1 MKISNKTLIFLFLL
15 FILTVFLGLSQGS
28 VSIPFTELF
37 SENNKLIFYLR
48 LLRVLLCIIAG
59 SGLAVAGIVLQA
71 ILRNPLAEPYLLG
84 TSSGAGLGAVIAV
97 LAGISGMYLP
107 LAAFIGALFSVTLV
121 YAFARQQRTLPAP
134 SLILSGVIVSIA
146 FSGITVFL
154 IYLSPNEALHGL
166 MWWLWGST
174 QVLDMHLLLL
184 VAIVVVGCIICVAT
198 LSQDLN
204 AISIGE
210 EEAHHLGIDVE
221 VIKRILIVLT
231 AIITAALV
239 CICGTIG
246 FVGLIIPHMTRLLFG
261 PNHRTLI
268 PASCLVASIFM
279 IACDCISRVAI
290 PFTEVPIGIIT
301 SIIGAPVF
309 IALLRRNQRER

>member
-1 MKISNKTLIFLFLL
+1 MLVFLFLL
-15 FILTVFLGLSQGS
+15 FIIIVFLGLSQGS
-28 VSIPFTELF
+28 VSIPL
-37 SENNKLIFYLR
+37 SEILLKENRVILYLR

-59 SGLAVAGIVLQA
+59 SGLAVSGIVLQA

-97 LAGISGMYLP
+97 LAAISSIYLP
-107 LAAFIGALFSVTLV
+107 LAAFIGALLSVTLV

-154 IYLSPNEALHGL
+154 IYLSPNEAMHGL

-174 QVLDMHLLLL
+174 QVLDLRLLLL
-184 VAIVVVGCIICVAT
+184 VAIVVVGCIICVSM

-210 EEAHHLGIDVE
+210 EEALHLGIDVE
-221 VIKRILIVLT
+221 IIKRVLIVLT

-279 IACDCISRVAI
+279 IACDYISRVAI

-309 IALLRRNQRER
+309 IALLRRNQGER